1 MISLLLEVHLTES
14 KALFCSWCHEP
25 WLICIKIRRIH
36 WLDHSLSHIWIPT
49 REDVPS
55 LGCCRRFHI
64 IICSTNIDSLIQF
77 FSFVKMQWFLFN
89 LLLCP
94 LKGFLLAW
102 TKGLFL
108 NSRRVKEF
116 SCTFMKNHLILL
128 FTIYFWLGL
137 QKISHRVE
145 LLFYEL
151 LFRRSLL
158 IDWLSIWKG
167 LVTRLLIRYI
177 LFFLFVACHHGV
189 HKLLH
194 NSELLR
200 LKLIKINLVG
210 QILLL

>member
-1 MISLLLEVHLTES
+1 MIRSVINLLDRHVVLSLLLEVHLTES
-14 KALFCSWCHEP
+14 IALFCSWCHELL
-25 WLICIKIRRIH
+25 LICIKIRRIH
-36 WLDHSLSHIWIPT
+36 WLDHSLCHIWIST
-49 REDVPS
+49 RENIPS
-55 LGCCRRFHI
+55 LGCCRGFHI

-102 TKGLFL
+102 TKWLFF
-108 NSRRVKEF
+108 NPRRVKEF
-116 SCTFMKNHLILL
+116 SCTFMEHHLILL
-128 FTIYFWLGL
+128 FTIHFWQGL
-137 QKISHRVE
+137 QEISHRVE

-158 IDWLSIWKG
+158 IYCLSIWKF

-177 LFFLFVACHHGV
+177 LFFLFVARHHGV

-194 NSELLR
+194 Y
-200 LKLIKINLVG
+200 G
-210 QILLL
+210 